1 MTLRPL
7 GLIAAVLAT
16 AGLATTALGSSKQ
29 TGRVSATQRCFNFTV
44 VQPDPAAKF
53 SAGVYQRQN
62 FSPNNSL
69 SCNTAFDILRSYL
82 YDPQTL
88 RGWTVGSLTGPLK
101 NATGRRFVK
110 NGTHGSTGFNVY
122 RNTKPPTP
130 GNVVKT
136 IQMKANTTQT
146 YAISIPTRTPEVGE
160 TVTLVNNTS
169 GAVILSTGFNVQGTT
184 TIYNARVQTFANP
197 GQVRFT
203 LLVQNAKNSSG

>member
-16 AGLATTALGSSKQ
+16 AGLATTALASSK
-29 TGRVSATQRCFNFTV
+29 TVHVSATMRCFSFTV

-69 SCNTAFDILRSYL
+69 SCNTAFDTLRSYL

-88 RGWTVGSLTGPLK
+88 RGWTVGPLTGPLK

-110 NGTHGSTGFNVY
+110 NGTNGSTGFNVY
-122 RNTKPPTP
+122 RNTKP
-130 GNVVKT
+130 
-136 IQMKANTTQT
+136 
-146 YAISIPTRTPEVGE
+146 
-160 TVTLVNNTS
+160 
-169 GAVILSTGFNVQGTT
+169 
-184 TIYNARVQTFANP
+184 
-197 GQVRFT
+197 
-203 LLVQNAKNSSG
+203 